1 MTSIDAAN
9 VIETE
14 LQNALKSLVDAITEF
29 LNGDKIAESIKTSLE
44 ATNKSFVEFF
54 NKCKNFIEN
63 SFIYVEKFFIEQHSY
78 LLYLQTLLKLVLH
91 RHLLKTT

>member
-29 LNGDKIAESIKTSLE
+29 LNGDKIAESIKTSLD

-78 LLYLQTLLKLVLH
+78 LLSVYKKLENIVNGLQLTDE
-91 RHLLKTT
+91 